1 MATDSHIFITMNAQN
16 KSAVRQVILYI
27 LIIVNIM
34 IMPDLYSVVLGIIF
48 MLMLYKLLSN
58 ICQSGNYKDFVTF
71 DAKYLDDILYLILH
85 NIMSLI

>member
-58 ICQSGNYKDFVTF
+58 ICQSGNNKDFVTY
-71 DAKYLDDILYLILH
+71 DANYLDEILY
-85 NIMSLI
+85 